1 MIELSKQLE
10 ELMEE
15 ISKDTG
21 EGILDQ
27 WNKIERLKKEYIGH
41 LSEFIEE
48 QRQEIGLNSS
58 KVLGEYIFALF
69 MHDRPYVN
77 ALMFTKAQAEVMDS
91 NFKEKFTQKLN
102 FTKNNVQFLKA
113 LSGNPYMME
122 RLNITKEML
131 SDMESEVEQEAEA
144 DLELASLYDK
154 PYKYKKD
161 DMYLRQCESELWVE
175 MSMQLEPS
183 IPETKQLDF
192 MKKLMGE
199 FKYDS
204 MHIEDKQFKYDTSSQ
219 RVRLKKRRQR
229 ALKDY
234 RSSVFALQ

>member
-58 KVLGEYIFALF
+58 TVLGEYIFSLF
-69 MHDRPYVN
+69 MHDRPYIN

-122 RLNITKEML
+122 RYNITKEML

-144 DLELASLYDK
+144 DLDLASLYDK

-161 DMYLRQCESELWVE
+161 DMYLRQCEKNLWVE
-175 MSMQLEPS
+175 MHHQLNPKITANDS
-183 IPETKQLDF
+183 IWFMIKLWKKFNYENFDTPER
-192 MKKLMGE
+192 KKRFDMP
-199 FKYDS
+199 
-204 MHIEDKQFKYDTSSQ
+204 IDTNA
-219 RVRLKKRRQR
+219 RFERLKKRRTR
-229 ALKDY
+229 DLKSY
-234 RSSVFALQ
+234 RKLQ

>member
-21 EGILDQ
+21 DGILEH

-58 KVLGEYIFALF
+58 TVLGEYIFSLF
-69 MHDRPYVN
+69 MHDRPYIN
-77 ALMFTKAQAEVMDS
+77 TLMFNEEQARVMDKD
-91 NFKEKFTQKLN
+91 FKEKYKQKLN

-144 DLELASLYDK
+144 DLDLASLYDK

-161 DMYLRQCESELWVE
+161 DMYLRQCEKNLWVE
-175 MSMQLEPS
+175 MHHQLNPKITANDS
-183 IPETKQLDF
+183 IWFMIKLWKKFNYENFDTPER
-192 MKKLMGE
+192 KKRFDMP
-199 FKYDS
+199 
-204 MHIEDKQFKYDTSSQ
+204 IDTNA
-219 RVRLKKRRQR
+219 RFERLKKRRTR
-229 ALKDY
+229 DLKSY
-234 RSSVFALQ
+234 RKLQ